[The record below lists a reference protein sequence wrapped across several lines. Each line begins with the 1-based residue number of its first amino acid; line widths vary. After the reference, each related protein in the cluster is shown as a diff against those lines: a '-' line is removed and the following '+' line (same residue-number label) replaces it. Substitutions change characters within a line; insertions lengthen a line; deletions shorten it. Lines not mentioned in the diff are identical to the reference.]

1 VSKSTCVLCSC
12 TVWRVQ
18 LPFFCTGKSI
28 DLTQV
33 ELLQGKNW
41 INKVTAGSVA
51 EQKGVSTTART
62 WLGRVNGKMVTSAK
76 EGLAALDSMDKRR
89 KNVKL
94 HFYVLT
100 DKFPYCPLEW
110 SDDPVKLKE
119 WVKMPRGTD
128 GKSFQDELVQTTLPR
143 WVSMQRMVMDTFV
156 SNTHYWDYS
165 WVYCCRKTRQY
176 EFGKDEIYI
185 MTDFAAAQPLHGQD
199 SATCSTDA
207 AVNKCIF
214 VVLSNPRDVEVDLGN
229 GTKET
234 RRTCDVDVWFFY
246 LPSSSKWRCRNQTFR
261 VLANGVVLAN

>member
-1 VSKSTCVLCSC
+1 MSKSTCVLCSC

-28 DLTQV
+28 NLTQV

-51 EQKGVSTTART
+51 ELKGVSTTART

-246 LPSSSKWRCRNQTFR
+246 LPSSSK
-261 VLANGVVLAN
+261 